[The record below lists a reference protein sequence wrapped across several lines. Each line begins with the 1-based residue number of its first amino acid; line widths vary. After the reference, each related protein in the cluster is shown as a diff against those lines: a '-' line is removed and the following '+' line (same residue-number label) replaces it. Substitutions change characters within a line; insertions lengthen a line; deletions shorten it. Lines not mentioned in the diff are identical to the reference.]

1 MSNRKRNFKIEIVD
15 VESGK
20 SVDKVYTIKDAKE
33 KLSELLGRPVSIY
46 SARMASS
53 RGDVIDGKYK
63 LERLGKKR
71 DSKAS
76 KAPVP
81 PGKQKRKLKIRK
93 GKKSKEVVRPLD
105 FKGDTS
111 RPLPSANVGVEFPI
125 PPSTTPTTM
134 PPEVPVTP
142 VPAAAQPDRPANV
155 IPTVPAPALMPAVPA
170 PAPAPVPAVPTSPG
184 SSALVPTQ
192 PSDPNPRG
200 RTVPGTDTPD
210 RARDQRLDEAER
222 RRRMNRGAEIGRRRD
237 IRNMIPPDAIV
248 PIQDRTSDPNP
259 SARFLPGTDT
269 SDQAQDR
276 RLEDAEIRRR
286 RSRGA
291 EIGRRRDI
299 RNMIPPDA
307 IVPIQDRPSDLN
319 PRGRTVPGTD
329 TPDRA
334 RERRAEEDKKRRSK
348 SRDARLERRRTE
360 DEIRRLFQLGE
371 QYPVPEDEDDDLN
384 GRTQAP
390 VSDFTN
396 PPSSTG
402 LNTASFQAQRENM
415 FQDPTGLVAPG
426 RADGEPEERH
436 YPGPSTAGI
445 PFGEPP
451 ESPERVR
458 RTTMTE
464 DEFPFPEGVTVN
476 VTSDADERIADL
488 QDQLDPNVSFETV
501 SRVLPGG
508 TSRVINEE
516 EVELEGPAEEEAVQD
531 DLEDAREEARR
542 AQEER
547 VQARTDERAAEEPE
561 EVAQAMELD
570 EEAPAPRQ
578 TDPGLDQQRR
588 DYADEFLA
596 RHGETLRNFA
606 FGAYNAASQ
615 GPGSRVNPLQ
625 FFQQSYNNIT
635 DPEIGGQ
642 PVPAMDRPVFDI
654 LFFGPNSGYFAAQL
668 VNSAAGRLDIRG
680 HVYEVL
686 GIPPLPQEVPLPE
699 EPDRGET
706 AREQLRRKRD
716 ERIQEKVDARRRF
729 LLDKADKGEQMK
741 EARRR
746 DQEERTELRRGTRNR
761 TERSRYN
768 PVTGKDQHGLGQR
781 GFGMF
786 KKHHLHGSGTI
797 YRDVPVVDDIQTGL
811 DERRLNQVRFEQQQM
826 LDKCQPKQQYRKT
839 SNEEYFSPEELKA
852 RQDQDRQAQST
863 ALAQDEFLEK
873 LGDQV
878 NADQAEDEVQATN
891 DQQDAQ
897 NQVDGAADGAA
908 APGGGNGNANGGV
921 APGGAD
927 GNQQEQPPA
936 AAPAP
941 GGGTPNHPATG
952 MDNTVIYVL
961 DNQDLANEF
970 FTNYLPDARLARL
983 RYNLYYVMGRP
994 GHWKTMLQQQ
1004 TLNMPFYYHMEQA
1017 PTSTTLSN
1025 NDLTSRGF
1033 INCQMIHD
1041 KFYSIPEVQQAQE
1054 KRLKDYL
1061 LQALRKYGENY
1072 PSKSMLN
1079 ALSDFGFT
1087 VLLFSE
1093 VESGR
1098 SGFDFDPKARTPE
1111 ANAFMGELNALKSP
1125 PSGMRYSIQQRIEPD
1140 PDNPINAWVCL
1151 AGVVTLTNGEALP
1164 RALNMN
1170 LSQVY
1175 NQLANLCGYET
1186 TLDRALPETI
1196 ADERAGSS
1204 WGAPLPSEYYS
1215 TRSRQ
1220 PVEPKL
1226 LGIGKLRE
1234 VLDEMK
1240 SSFPNLHSDM
1250 WKYDDIVDTYYGKI
1264 LTSAGEM
1271 FDPDGGSNN
1280 KVRSMLSGFDLQDLA
1295 YIGVNGGCFP
1305 TIGMTETERSRFVE
1319 NFVRGNRSYNQTN
1332 LGYTVESYCGI
1343 CIGNDPGNVLKNG
1356 IDILQ
1361 RAQEGNQNVHR
1372 LIPTMSHLPWW
1383 FERKINIPNQQQ
1395 TFDFNV
1401 HVKQV
1406 LQSLGD
1412 SEGWPYGGEARGG
1425 VAQRG
1430 GEDKGYQIH
1439 GPSLK
1444 STEQL
1449 VPRGVPGRN
1458 PIRGQNRMEAQPVSG
1473 RGLLDTAGLQYPENV
1488 PYVQTSTDLEDEYAL
1503 LAYSR
1508 PRQLRYGMKEESS
1521 ADIQRPFMYRN
1532 FRRPAYDSGKSKIPD
1547 AGTSLVNVYRP
1558 AKSVRSMNVNGLPVQ
1573 GIARSNQEKLYEFQY
1588 DDPRGP
1594 RVVARDPNAVRAQV
1608 MQGSMR
1614 QHGNPLQQAYRQGAS
1629 TGPARVPF
1637 EQDEM
1642 DEEPSFF
1649 PNPTGSTAEDNEGE
1663 RKPFRGSGNVPH
1675 MRISR
1680 PIIRKNLRNRPTGHA
1695 RKGSANNLLHGEIQ
1709 DVQYYPQRI
1718 SELQSRPGYD
1728 ETIKIP
1734 ELNLMRTRPSPL
1746 GSDPRTYTPRP
1757 VDVLK

>member
-46 SARMASS
+46 SVRMASS

-105 FKGDTS
+105 
-111 RPLPSANVGVEFPI
+111 PPVSA
-125 PPSTTPTTM
+125 
-134 PPEVPVTP
+134 
-142 VPAAAQPDRPANV
+142 PAAAPGVELSPSIPIPA
-155 IPTVPAPALMPAVPA
+155 AA
-170 PAPAPVPAVPTSPG
+170 PAPAPP
-184 SSALVPTQ
+184 
-192 PSDPNPRG
+192 
-200 RTVPGTDTPD
+200 TVP
-210 RARDQRLDEAER
+210 L
-222 RRRMNRGAEIGRRRD
+222 
-237 IRNMIPPDAIV
+237 
-248 PIQDRTSDPNP
+248 
-259 SARFLPGTDT
+259 
-269 SDQAQDR
+269 
-276 RLEDAEIRRR
+276 
-286 RSRGA
+286 
-291 EIGRRRDI
+291 
-299 RNMIPPDA
+299 
-307 IVPIQDRPSDLN
+307 
-319 PRGRTVPGTD
+319 
-329 TPDRA
+329 
-334 RERRAEEDKKRRSK
+334 
-348 SRDARLERRRTE
+348 
-360 DEIRRLFQLGE
+360 
-371 QYPVPEDEDDDLN
+371 
-384 GRTQAP
+384 
-390 VSDFTN
+390 
-396 PPSSTG
+396 
-402 LNTASFQAQRENM
+402 
-415 FQDPTGLVAPG
+415 
-426 RADGEPEERH
+426 
-436 YPGPSTAGI
+436 
-445 PFGEPP
+445 
-451 ESPERVR
+451 
-458 RTTMTE
+458 
-464 DEFPFPEGVTVN
+464 
-476 VTSDADERIADL
+476 
-488 QDQLDPNVSFETV
+488 
-501 SRVLPGG
+501 
-508 TSRVINEE
+508 
-516 EVELEGPAEEEAVQD
+516 
-531 DLEDAREEARR
+531 
-542 AQEER
+542 
-547 VQARTDERAAEEPE
+547 
-561 EVAQAMELD
+561 
-570 EEAPAPRQ
+570 APAPARPQ
-578 TDPGLDQQRR
+578 HPDPIPTPMSTGSSI
-588 DYADEFLA
+588 
-596 RHGETLRNFA
+596 
-606 FGAYNAASQ
+606 AS
-615 GPGSRVNPLQ
+615 STTT
-625 FFQQSYNNIT
+625 IT
-635 DPEIGGQ
+635 
-642 PVPAMDRPVFDI
+642 
-654 LFFGPNSGYFAAQL
+654 
-668 VNSAAGRLDIRG
+668 
-680 HVYEVL
+680 
-686 GIPPLPQEVPLPE
+686 PLPQEVPLPSTGVVSEMSEMSLEQEVPLVPTGTWQGPVE
-699 EPDRGET
+699 EALGET
-706 AREQLRRKRD
+706 LEPQTVQGTDRRMESMKQVAKDRRSETLAAKRK
-716 ERIQEKVDARRRF
+716 EGQQFYETPVDARRTDRLISTMPTVEESAQRRQELGKETARAQRRGNLDQRRTAPVAYFNQVPNVSSGSLISSTSKQHNILQESTGLQAPGTRTSDAVPVTADVNLPDMMPDPNAQRVDENVGMTITGDFDVMSPPVSSGTFSESDGISKMTRSREVSDESLPKDATVSSDPSTQGMSESAYWDAARDAGLDFSMSSSEDSVFMDTARSNPVDTTVVPAGDPMQETTASYMGDPMETTGVQEGDPMETAKDSTISSTDRSLPEGSLMDTMPTGLMDPKRAGESTENYLRRVNQYMPNRYEMDAKFDFIDEEHDKIREMIAELFSLKRNALVKATQAGAAEDGSMRPEVQDEIKRF
-729 LLDKADKGEQMK
+729 GARITQEYLKNRILPTVSNQTHKQYYRMLFRQPTDARGIGSTSKFGSNEFMHQMEMAILDSKDTKPVLASYLGLVDVLANPGGKKRIPATQKDAKGRTTIQRMTAPNQLRPGETLEVDRSILFEPSK
-741 EARRR
+741 EARESRLRETIGNPDFMPTIGFGSRR
-746 DQEERTELRRGTRNR
+746 MN
-761 TERSRYN
+761 
-768 PVTGKDQHGLGQR
+768 
-781 GFGMF
+781 GFGMY
-786 KKHHLHGSGTI
+786 KKHHLRGSGTF
-797 YRDVPVVDDIQTGL
+797 YRDVPVEDDIQTGL
-811 DERRLNQVRFEQQQM
+811 NERRLNQVRFEQQQM
-826 LDKCQPKQQYRKT
+826 LDKCQPKQKYRKT

-852 RQDQDRQAQST
+852 RQDQDRQAQSV

-1098 SGFDFDPKARTPE
+1098 SGFEFDPKARTPE

-1458 PIRGQNRMEAQPVSG
+1458 PIRGRNRMEAQPVSG

-1521 ADIQRPFMYRN
+1521 TDIQRPFMYRN

-1573 GIARSNQEKLYEFQY
+1573 GIAKSNQEKLYEFQY

-1608 MQGSMR
+1608 IQGSMR

-1629 TGPARVPF
+1629 TGQTRPG
-1637 EQDEM
+1637 
-1642 DEEPSFF
+1642 
-1649 PNPTGSTAEDNEGE
+1649 PTGSMPEPVQIPFMEEED
-1663 RKPFRGSGNVPH
+1663 PFASLNPLKEMKGNGYHGTGNVPH